1 MDISLLMT
9 AFLSG
14 LSVFLLTL
22 FIFAL
27 LYSRKVRQKRNCG
40 PGDDWIFSDWST
52 NLYDAFTTKDP
63 ADIGHMVGLNAD
75 AYLHNC
81 GILKVTPNLKD
92 VVVKKILGFAILLLS
107 GVMGV
112 VFANVLLI
120 VIGLIIGIP
129 LVFFEVQKIEKKTR
143 LKKFQMLE
151 ELPRFIDLLQTALQI
166 NLPVEEAILI
176 TAQSLSDTVLAQEL
190 LASIADTQL
199 GIYDWQAAMEKM
211 AQKYEIDALSDFTL
225 DLVTAYNKGVPVL
238 DAVARK
244 GRDIKQSN
252 LLSMK
257 ERASKLT
264 STILLPVLGFKVVPL
279 LALLCIPIIQQ
290 ISSGL

>member
-1 MDISLLMT
+1 MDTPLLI
-9 AFLSG
+9 AALLSG
-14 LSVFLLTL
+14 LSAFLLAL
-22 FIFAL
+22 FLFAL
-27 LYSRKVRQKRNCG
+27 LYSRKAHKKRNCS
-40 PGDDWIFSDWST
+40 PGDDWIFTDWSIH
-52 NLYDAFTTKDP
+52 LYDICTRKDP
-63 ADIGHMVGLNAD
+63 ASVGRMVGLNAD

-92 VVVKKILGFAILLLS
+92 VVVKKILGFAVLFLTGIAGVIFSNILFILL
-107 GVMGV
+107 
-112 VFANVLLI
+112 
-120 VIGLIIGIP
+120 GLILGIP
-129 LVFFEVQKIEKKTR
+129 LVFFEVQKIERQTR
-143 LKKFQMLE
+143 RKKFQMVE

-176 TAQSLSDTVLAQEL
+176 TAQSLADTILSQEL

-225 DLVTAYNKGVPVL
+225 DLVTTYNKGVPVL

-252 LLSMK
+252 LLAMK